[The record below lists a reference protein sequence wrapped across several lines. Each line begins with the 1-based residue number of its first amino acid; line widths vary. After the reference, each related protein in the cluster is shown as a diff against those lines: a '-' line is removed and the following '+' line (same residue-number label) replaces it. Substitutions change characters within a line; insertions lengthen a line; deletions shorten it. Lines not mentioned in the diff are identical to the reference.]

1 MSTKILDLLAQLE
14 AHIDDS
20 PRPRMGGSTKRIV
33 DVEPLRDLFSDLRVT
48 IPDEIRWAQ
57 SILSERDEI
66 LEKARQE
73 AETIVLEAKEQRE
86 KLLDDS
92 NIIREANRRAAQTLS
107 RSRESAE
114 MVTSGARNYTDDIL
128 LDLQRYLREYID
140 IIDQNR
146 EELHQAYTPG
156 AAAEEPQENGQLS
169 EELPPQEEEM
179 ADPQQEAA
187 AEQAPLEKGVH
198 AAEGEQG

>member
-156 AAAEEPQENGQLS
+156 AAA
-169 EELPPQEEEM
+169 
-179 ADPQQEAA
+179 
-187 AEQAPLEKGVH
+187 
-198 AAEGEQG
+198 